1 MFTGGQRW
9 AATVRDLDYNV
20 PNAISDTG
28 DGQWSE
34 TESVGQIVDL
44 VVRQVKVGET
54 AELTDAVRKSLQFVL
69 RNIQLH
75 QSLQR
80 SYLLTAHENR

>member
-28 DGQWSE
+28 DG
-34 TESVGQIVDL
+34 
-44 VVRQVKVGET
+44 K
-54 AELTDAVRKSLQFVL
+54 
-69 RNIQLH
+69 
-75 QSLQR
+75 
-80 SYLLTAHENR
+80 